1 MEYNSVIAE
10 YEKILGGQF
19 LPKMEEVQAAT
30 GKTILNPGNA
40 TTPAGLATVPE
51 GATPAPGGPSSA
63 SQPNAASILNDAA
76 SVLGV
81 PASIPVIQT
90 EAGPS
95 NGANG
100 AGNANIT
107 ETNPKSKNGKNKKKK
122 GQKGKGDEFIPDLKK
137 VVQFSDGEGKKRVI
151 GLETYKFK
159 TYRSRYT
166 QVLAEA
172 EEKPFRD
179 YAILLKAEVNDNPQ
193 GGIKADFTLEIQS
206 DGLKNI
212 FRTIAKRY
220 RELTLDTGDEPI
232 VIEYPFRCLF
242 FLRTRLRELQHDPAT
257 AASTRRELANLV
269 DFIHAPI
276 GHDKI
281 IETYNSLVPHG
292 KITFPMV
299 WTLFPPYEP
308 VLAIHPGLPLE
319 KSSCFLVESV
329 AFSQEKKGPCWEIE
343 ALFGYHDG
351 TRFYLKSETKTIRWF
366 DGVKDIH
373 NDHHLN
379 LLPLSLIEEGRRA
392 EIREALIK
400 RGKLY
405 VDYCTRDFSFMHYTG
420 SVDLVNR
427 DSEKQ
432 LKALGSKNSVYV
444 DTRVIIDRTAE
455 NKISNA
461 DDDIGRTVSSC
472 LTEHFS
478 NTSTREISLTSN
490 SMPVM
495 GVHQRLRD
503 LVQSN
508 FGSGPGSGSYDKDD
522 DDDMDASVDKDNEGD
537 AWLLDPKAFAPQ
549 KFELTDED
557 YLICRRNVVAFLLDR
572 KLWVYYCVI
581 SNLREIEWKAD
592 PFNSLQLSSDKKRL
606 VHRLVKGFDGGSQAD
621 MYDDLIEGKGKGL
634 IFLLHGA
641 PGLGKTL
648 TAESVSESTRR
659 PLYHVSTGELS
670 IEVKDLEKQLSEIF
684 RLGARWNAVVL
695 LDEADVLMSQ
705 RTTQD
710 LRRNA
715 IVAVFLRMLEYYRG
729 MLFLTTNRHDDFD
742 NAFYNRIHVTI
753 EYGELTKEWRANIWR
768 EHVQRAC
775 RRNKDP
781 LMWCDVEEEQEE
793 TEAKAN
799 GEAEAKTEAEFAR
812 YDSSKSK
819 GKSTEVVVASDGPP
833 FDDLLFTTLGE
844 VHSNGRDIKNY
855 VRTSLAFARSEDE
868 DLGLEQV
875 LIVLENNLERNVVAA
890 HKDVLG
896 RLHALSDRQVRQHE
910 ARQAKLKAK
919 EEKEKAE
926 KKAEKKEK
934 KLKEQEEKKVRAAEL
949 GEEVAHDEH
958 NGNDSETSA
967 YASDSDAEY

>member
-1 MEYNSVIAE
+1 MEYQSVIAE

-19 LPKMEEVQAAT
+19 LPKPDNPLSTAGPVNGAGNGVAGDAAT
-30 GKTILNPGNA
+30 GVGAGSGSGSGSGTGLKTVLEIPLTGA
-40 TTPAGLATVPE
+40 TISAA
-51 GATPAPGGPSSA
+51 ATPATNNSDATGNGLF
-63 SQPNAASILNDAA
+63 AADTA
-76 SVLGV
+76 
-81 PASIPVIQT
+81 PA

-95 NGANG
+95 
-100 AGNANIT
+100 T
-107 ETNPKSKNGKNKKKK
+107 SKSRANKKKK
-122 GQKGKGDEFIPDLKK
+122 GLKGKGDDFIPDLKK
-137 VVQFSDGEGKKRVI
+137 VVQFSDSEGKKRVI

-212 FRTIAKRY
+212 FRSIAKRY

-257 AASTRRELANLV
+257 APSTRRELANLV

-299 WTLFPPYEP
+299 WTLYPPYEP
-308 VLAIHPGLPLE
+308 VIAMHPGLPLE
-319 KSSCFLVESV
+319 QSSCYLVESV
-329 AFSQEKKGPCWEIE
+329 SFSQEKNEPCWEIVT
-343 ALFGYHDG
+343 LFGYHDG

-373 NDHHLN
+373 QDHQLH
-379 LLPLSLIEEGRRA
+379 LLPMSLIEEKRRN
-392 EIREALIK
+392 EIREALIR

-432 LKALGSKNSVYV
+432 LKAFGAKNSIHV

-455 NKISNA
+455 SKISNA

-472 LTEHFS
+472 LSEHFA
-478 NTSTREISLTSN
+478 TTAEREISLTSR

-503 LVQSN
+503 LVQSD
-508 FGSGPGSGSYDKDD
+508 FSGGKANKDD
-522 DDDMDASVDKDNEGD
+522 DDVIGAGGKGEGGD
-537 AWLLDPKAFAPQ
+537 AGDWLLDAKAFAPQ
-549 KFELTDED
+549 TFDLTDED

-592 PFNSLQLSSDKKRL
+592 PFNSLQLSPDKKKL

-753 EYGELTKEWRANIWR
+753 EYGELTAPWRSNIWR

-775 RRNKDP
+775 RRNRDP
-781 LMWCDVEEEQEE
+781 LIWCNDVDAEKDDVE
-793 TEAKAN
+793 TD
-799 GEAEAKTEAEFAR
+799 G
-812 YDSSKSK
+812 
-819 GKSTEVVVASDGPP
+819 VVAAKELPLDNE
-833 FDDLLFTTLGE
+833 LFTTLGD

-855 VRTSLAFARSEDE
+855 VRTSLAFARSEDD

-875 LIVLENNLERNVVAA
+875 LIVLENNLPRSVVTA
-890 HKDVLG
+890 HRAVLD
-896 RLHALSDRQVRQHE
+896 RLHVLSERQTRQHE
-910 ARQAKLKAK
+910 ARKAKLKARQER
-919 EEKEKAE
+919 EEREKKDKAE
-926 KKAEKKEK
+926 KS
-934 KLKEQEEKKVRAAEL
+934 EEEGAGKNGNGA
-949 GEEVAHDEH
+949 GEETAS
-958 NGNDSETSA
+958 GQDSKE
-967 YASDSDAEY
+967 

>member
-1 MEYNSVIAE
+1 MEYHSVIAE

-19 LPKMEEVQAAT
+19 LPKADNPLSTAGPVDSAADETAPGAAGAAGAAANAVPGVASGSGTDTGSAPGLKTVLEIPLTGENIAAASAAAAAT
-30 GKTILNPGNA
+30 D
-40 TTPAGLATVPE
+40 TPAEDG
-51 GATPAPGGPSSA
+51 PGTSR
-63 SQPNAASILNDAA
+63 
-76 SVLGV
+76 
-81 PASIPVIQT
+81 
-90 EAGPS
+90 
-95 NGANG
+95 
-100 AGNANIT
+100 
-107 ETNPKSKNGKNKKKK
+107 SKNNKKKK
-122 GQKGKGDEFIPDLKK
+122 GVKGKGEDFIPDLKK
-137 VVQFSDGEGKKRVI
+137 VVQFSDSEGKKRVI

-179 YAILLKAEVNDNPQ
+179 YAILLKAEVNDNAQ
-193 GGIKADFTLEIQS
+193 GGMKADFTLEIQS

-212 FRTIAKRY
+212 FRNIAKRY
-220 RELTLDTGDEPI
+220 RELTLDTGEEPI
-232 VIEYPFRCLF
+232 IIEYPFRCLF
-242 FLRTRLRELQHDPAT
+242 FLRTRLRELQQDPAT

-299 WTLFPPYEP
+299 WTLYPPYEP
-308 VLAIHPGLPLE
+308 VISLQPGLPLE
-319 KSSCFLVESV
+319 QSSCYLVESV
-329 AFSQEKKGPCWEIE
+329 SFSHEKTGPAWEIST
-343 ALFGYHDG
+343 LFGYHDG
-351 TRFYLKSETKTIRWF
+351 TRFYLKSETKVIRWF

-373 NDHHLN
+373 QDHQLH
-379 LLPLSLIEEGRRA
+379 LLPLSLIEETRRN
-392 EIREALIK
+392 EIRAALIR

-405 VDYCTRDFSFMHYTG
+405 IDYCTRDFSFMHYTG

-432 LKALGSKNSVYV
+432 LKAFGAKNSIHV

-455 NKISNA
+455 SKISNA

-472 LTEHFS
+472 LSEHFS
-478 NTSTREISLTSN
+478 TTAEREISVTSS

-503 LVQSN
+503 LVQSD
-508 FGSGPGSGSYDKDD
+508 FSGAGNSKNGDSSGGSGSKDYDDG
-522 DDDMDASVDKDNEGD
+522 GD
-537 AWLLDPKAFAPQ
+537 GGDWLLDAKALAPQ
-549 KFELTDED
+549 KFELTEED

-581 SNLREIEWKAD
+581 HNLREIEWKAD
-592 PFNSLQLSSDKKRL
+592 PFNSLQLHPDKKRL

-753 EYGELTKEWRANIWR
+753 EYGDLTAQWRANIWR

-775 RRNKDP
+775 RRNRDP
-781 LMWCDVEEEQEE
+781 LIWCNDEHAEDENEDVGNKEL
-793 TEAKAN
+793 
-799 GEAEAKTEAEFAR
+799 
-812 YDSSKSK
+812 
-819 GKSTEVVVASDGPP
+819 PL
-833 FDDLLFTTLGE
+833 DDELFKTLGD
-844 VHSNGRDIKNY
+844 VKSNGRDIKNY
-855 VRTSLAFARSEDE
+855 VRTSLAFARSEDD

-875 LIVLENNLERNVVAA
+875 LIVLENNLERSVVTA
-890 HKDVLG
+890 HREVLDK
-896 RLHALSDRQVRQHE
+896 LHVLSDRQSRQHE
-910 ARQAKLKAK
+910 ARKAKLKAREEREEREAK
-919 EEKEKAE
+919 EKEEAEAAGAAKEGQEEKEE
-926 KKAEKKEK
+926 
-934 KLKEQEEKKVRAAEL
+934 RATT
-949 GEEVAHDEH
+949 GQ
-958 NGNDSETSA
+958 DSTE
-967 YASDSDAEY
+967 

>member
-1 MEYNSVIAE
+1 M
-10 YEKILGGQF
+10 
-19 LPKMEEVQAAT
+19 
-30 GKTILNPGNA
+30 
-40 TTPAGLATVPE
+40 
-51 GATPAPGGPSSA
+51 
-63 SQPNAASILNDAA
+63 
-76 SVLGV
+76 
-81 PASIPVIQT
+81 
-90 EAGPS
+90 
-95 NGANG
+95 
-100 AGNANIT
+100 
-107 ETNPKSKNGKNKKKK
+107 
-122 GQKGKGDEFIPDLKK
+122 
-137 VVQFSDGEGKKRVI
+137 QFSDGEGKKRVI

-193 GGIKADFTLEIQS
+193 GGIKADFALEIQS
-206 DGLKNI
+206 DGLKHI

-392 EIREALIK
+392 EIREALIN

-405 VDYCTRDFSFMHYTG
+405 VDYCTRDFSFMHYKG

-478 NTSTREISLTSN
+478 NTSKREISLTSN
-490 SMPVM
+490 SMPVL
-495 GVHQRLRD
+495 GVHQRLCD

-508 FGSGPGSGSYDKDD
+508 FGSGSGPGGYDTDGDD
-522 DDDMDASVDKDNEGD
+522 DDDADGAVDKEGEGD

-581 SNLREIEWKAD
+581 RNLREIEWKAD
-592 PFNSLQLSSDKKRL
+592 PFNSLQLSADKKRL
-606 VHRLVKGFDGGSQAD
+606 VHRLVKGFDGGSQAH

-695 LDEADVLMSQ
+695 LDEADVLMSR

-753 EYGELTKEWRANIWR
+753 EYGELTKEWRSNIWR

-781 LMWCDVEEEQEE
+781 LMWCNVEEGEE
-793 TEAKAN
+793 ADTKEEVEVEV
-799 GEAEAKTEAEFAR
+799 EAESVSE
-812 YDSSKSK
+812 DKS
-819 GKSTEVVVASDGPP
+819 KSTEVVSTDVVAADGPP
-833 FDDLLFTTLGE
+833 LDDLLFTTLGE

-875 LIVLENNLERNVVAA
+875 LIVLENNLERNVVAR
-890 HKDVLG
+890 HKDVLE
-896 RLHALSDRQVRQHE
+896 RLHELSDRQVRQHQ
-910 ARQAKLKAK
+910 ARQARLKAKLKKEKAERKEKKRKAK
-919 EEKEKAE
+919 EEE
-926 KKAEKKEK
+926 KEK
-934 KLKEQEEKKVRAAEL
+934 KKEAVEL
-949 GEEVAHDEH
+949 GEEVHDED
-958 NGNDSETSA
+958 NGNDSETS
-967 YASDSDAEY
+967 SEV

>member
-19 LPKMEEVQAAT
+19 LPKVDELQAAS
-30 GKTILNPGNA
+30 GKTTAAPADANGA
-40 TTPAGLATVPE
+40 AGLASVPE
-51 GATPAPGGPSSA
+51 GALPAPGSSVFVVD
-63 SQPNAASILNDAA
+63 DAA

-81 PASIPVIQT
+81 PPGIPVIQT
-90 EAGPS
+90 AAGPS
-95 NGANG
+95 NAGANAG
-100 AGNANIT
+100 AKVDATAEANAARTSQNI
-107 ETNPKSKNGKNKKKK
+107 NNSGKNGKKKK
-122 GQKGKGDEFIPDLKK
+122 GQKGKGDDFIPDLKK

-179 YAILLKAEVNDNPQ
+179 YAILLKADVNDNPQ

-206 DGLKNI
+206 DGLKHI

-308 VLAIHPGLPLE
+308 VLAIHPGLPLD

-329 AFSQEKKGPCWEIE
+329 SFSQEKNEPCWEIE

-373 NDHHLN
+373 NDHHLS
-379 LLPLSLIEEGRRA
+379 LLPLSLIEESRRA
-392 EIREALIK
+392 EIREALIR

-420 SVDLVNR
+420 YVDLVNR

-432 LKALGSKNSVYV
+432 LKALGAKNSVYV

-478 NTSTREISLTSN
+478 TTSKREISLTSS

-508 FGSGPGSGSYDKDD
+508 FGSGSGAGDHDKDD
-522 DDDMDASVDKDNEGD
+522 DIDVGGAADKEGDGD
-537 AWLLDPKAFAPQ
+537 AWMLDPKTFAPQ
-549 KFELTDED
+549 AFELTDED
-557 YLICRRNVVAFLLDR
+557 YLICRRNVVAFLLDQ

-581 SNLREIEWKAD
+581 SNLREIAWKAD

-606 VHRLVKGFDGGSQAD
+606 VHRLVKGFDGGSKAD

-781 LMWCDVEEEQEE
+781 LMWCNDV
-793 TEAKAN
+793 
-799 GEAEAKTEAEFAR
+799 EAEADAGPLRPAPDATSKEAT
-812 YDSSKSK
+812 SKEATSK
-819 GKSTEVVVASDGPP
+819 DVDGADGPP
-833 FDDLLFTTLGE
+833 LDPVLFSTLGE

-855 VRTSLAFARSEDE
+855 VRTSLAFAHSEKE

-875 LIVLENNLERNVVAA
+875 LIVLENNLPRSVVTA
-890 HKDVLG
+890 HRDVLE
-896 RLHALSDRQVRQHE
+896 RLHVLSDRQVRQHE
-910 ARQAKLKAK
+910 ARQARV
-919 EEKEKAE
+919 KAE
-926 KKAEKKEK
+926 KATRKKEKKEK
-934 KLKEQEEKKVRAAEL
+934 KLKEAEERKRRADN
-949 GEEVAHDEH
+949 GEDVPDE
-958 NGNDSETSA
+958 NADDDSEDS
-967 YASDSDAEY
+967 SDEEEGNSE

>member
-1 MEYNSVIAE
+1 MMEYNSVIAE

-19 LPKMEEVQAAT
+19 LPKMEELQAAA
-30 GKTILNPGNA
+30 GKP
-40 TTPAGLATVPE
+40 TPAAGDATAAAGVATVPE
-51 GATPAPGGPSSA
+51 GASIAPG
-63 SQPNAASILNDAA
+63 NAASSSKPNVASAA
-76 SVLGV
+76 SGSVPILGV
-81 PASIPVIQT
+81 PAGIPVIQT

-95 NGANG
+95 SADSKN
-100 AGNANIT
+100 
-107 ETNPKSKNGKNKKKK
+107 KSKNKNNKKKK
-122 GQKGKGDEFIPDLKK
+122 GQKGKGDDFIPDLKK

-220 RELTLDTGDEPI
+220 RELTLDTGEEPI

-257 AASTRRELANLV
+257 ASSTRRELANLV

-308 VLAIHPGLPLE
+308 VLAIHPGLALE

-329 AFSQEKKGPCWEIE
+329 AFSQEKNEPCWEIQ

-351 TRFYLKSETKTIRWF
+351 SRFYLKSETKTIKWF

-373 NDHHLN
+373 NDHHLH
-379 LLPLSLIEEGRRA
+379 LLPLSLIEENRRA
-392 EIREALIK
+392 EIREALIR

-478 NTSTREISLTSN
+478 TTSKREISLTSR

-503 LVQSN
+503 LVQSD
-508 FGSGPGSGSYDKDD
+508 FSGSGSGSGNHDKDNDD
-522 DDDMDASVDKDNEGD
+522 DDAAGEAGKEGEGD

-549 KFELTDED
+549 TFELTDED

-572 KLWVYYCVI
+572 KLWVFYCVI
-581 SNLREIEWKAD
+581 SNLREIEWKTD
-592 PFNSLQLSSDKKRL
+592 PFNSLQLSADKKRL

-781 LMWCDVEEEQEE
+781 LMWCNDVEV
-793 TEAKAN
+793 
-799 GEAEAKTEAEFAR
+799 EAEAGVEAEAETA
-812 YDSSKSK
+812 SSSTSK
-819 GKSTEVVVASDGPP
+819 DVIVSDGPP
-833 FDDLLFTTLGE
+833 VDDVLFITLGE

-855 VRTSLAFARSEDE
+855 VRTSLAFARAEDD

-875 LIVLENNLERNVVAA
+875 LIVLENNLEREVVTA
-890 HKDVLG
+890 HRDVLE
-896 RLHALSDRQVRQHE
+896 RLHTLSDRQVRQHE
-910 ARQAKLKAK
+910 IRQAKLKAK
-919 EEKEKAE
+919 KQQEKR
-926 KKAEKKEK
+926 EKKEK
-934 KLKEQEEKKVRAAEL
+934 KLREAKEKKERA
-949 GEEVAHDEH
+949 GEEEEGHDEERE
-958 NGNDSETSA
+958 GDSKEES
-967 YASDSDAEY
+967 SEESEEEE

>member
-1 MEYNSVIAE
+1 MEYHDVIAE

-19 LPKMEEVQAAT
+19 LPKANNPLSTAGPVSSAPDEAAASGEATAGGAENAAPGVASSSDADAGSAPGLKTVLEIPLTKENISAASAAAT
-30 GKTILNPGNA
+30 DAA
-40 TTPAGLATVPE
+40 TDAA
-51 GATPAPGGPSSA
+51 
-63 SQPNAASILNDAA
+63 AASAA
-76 SVLGV
+76 TAAAPTGDE
-81 PASIPVIQT
+81 P
-90 EAGPS
+90 
-95 NGANG
+95 GAY
-100 AGNANIT
+100 
-107 ETNPKSKNGKNKKKK
+107 KSKNSKKKK
-122 GQKGKGDEFIPDLKK
+122 GLKGKGDDFIPDLKK

-193 GGIKADFTLEIQS
+193 GGIMADFTLEIQS
-206 DGLKNI
+206 DGLKSI
-212 FRTIAKRY
+212 FRNIARRY

-242 FLRTRLRELQHDPAT
+242 FLRTRLRELQQDPAT

-299 WTLFPPYEP
+299 WTLYPPYEP
-308 VLAIHPGLPLE
+308 VISVQPGLPLE
-319 KSSCFLVESV
+319 ESSCYLVESV
-329 AFSQEKKGPCWEIE
+329 EFSQSESGPSWDIQ

-351 TRFYLKSETKTIRWF
+351 TRFYLKSETMVIPWF
-366 DGVKDIH
+366 DGVRDIH
-373 NDHHLN
+373 HDHQLL
-379 LLPLSLIEEGRRA
+379 LLPLNLIEEARRN
-392 EIREALIK
+392 EIRAALIR
-400 RGKLY
+400 RGRLY

-420 SVDLVNR
+420 SVDLVHR

-432 LKALGSKNSVYV
+432 LKAFGAKNSIHV

-455 NKISNA
+455 SNISNA
-461 DDDIGRTVSSC
+461 DDDIGHTVSSC
-472 LTEHFS
+472 LSEHFS
-478 NTSTREISLTSN
+478 TTTKREISVTSS

-503 LVQSN
+503 LVQSD
-508 FGSGPGSGSYDKDD
+508 FSGAGASSRHGSGGEGGSGGLGSGKDHEDGGDGD
-522 DDDMDASVDKDNEGD
+522 D
-537 AWLLDPKAFAPQ
+537 WLLDAKALAPQ
-549 KFELTDED
+549 IFELTDED

-581 SNLREIEWKAD
+581 TNLREIEWKAD
-592 PFNSLQLSSDKKRL
+592 PFDSLQLHHDKKRL
-606 VHRLVKGFDGGSQAD
+606 VHRLVKGFDGGSETD

-659 PLYHVSTGELS
+659 PLYHVSAGELS
-670 IEVKDLEKQLSEIF
+670 IEVSDLEKQLSEIF

-753 EYGELTKEWRANIWR
+753 EYGKLTAEWRANIWR

-775 RRNKDP
+775 RRNRDP
-781 LMWCDVEEEQEE
+781 LLWCNDVEAERGDDDTDDDDDEDGD
-793 TEAKAN
+793 
-799 GEAEAKTEAEFAR
+799 GE
-812 YDSSKSK
+812 SGV
-819 GKSTEVVVASDGPP
+819 GKRELPL
-833 FDDLLFTTLGE
+833 DDELFRTLGD

-855 VRTSLAFARSEDE
+855 VRTSLAFARSEDD

-875 LIVLENNLERNVVAA
+875 LIVLENNLDRSAVAEQHDA
-890 HKDVLG
+890 LD
-896 RLHALSDRQVRQHE
+896 RLHVLSDRQTRQHQ
-910 ARQAKLKAK
+910 ARKAKLKAK
-919 EEKEKAE
+919 EERMAKKKEEAEKA
-926 KKAEKKEK
+926 
-934 KLKEQEEKKVRAAEL
+934 QEEKGAVEQGAAT
-949 GEEVAHDEH
+949 VQ
-958 NGNDSETSA
+958 TSA
-967 YASDSDAEY
+967 E